1 MSIEDHNDLEY
12 YRIGTIIFDDEFIME
27 KQIQTGNTFNSKS
40 IGECVIDIY
49 PNEGPIPH
57 FHIYNKDKSFN
68 TCIRIYEN
76 MYFSHGGKYTDKFN
90 SKQCKQLN
98 EYLKQINP
106 KISLRPTTIWE
117 SIVIEWENTS
127 TYNYPYKVSSQ
138 PHYEDMT
145 MFRDV

>member
-27 KQIQTGNTFNSKS
+27 KQIQTGNRFNTKS

-49 PNEGPIPH
+49 PNESPVPH

-98 EYLKQINP
+98 DYLKQINP

-127 TYNYPYKVSSQ
+127 SYNYPYKVSSQ

-145 MFRDV
+145 TFRDV

>member
-1 MSIEDHNDLEY
+1 MSIEDHDELEY
-12 YRIGTIIFDDEFIME
+12 YRIGTINFDDELIVE
-27 KQIQTGNTFNSKS
+27 KQIQIGNRFNTKS

-49 PNEGPIPH
+49 PNEDPIPH

-98 EYLKQINP
+98 DYLKQINP

-127 TYNYPYKVSSQ
+127 TYNYPYKVGSQ
-138 PHYEDMT
+138 PHYEDMI